1 MEFKWITDW
10 KSNAVQSGLK
20 KVWMECF
27 NDTQTYIDFFF
38 ENAPENIQVIAG
50 FENEMIISAFY
61 LFPCQVKWKES
72 EGTGEQHTKK
82 AYYLYAGGVLRD
94 YRGNKVFSGM
104 YQEIFKKAE
113 YESAHIILYALP
125 EMRPFYEKKGLMYYY
140 DSNEI
145 SFALK
150 NDEQCLPEREE
161 LEAETYE
168 IMRNRR
174 FDKESFVVWDKEMLG
189 YCLKEKRFCGGFCDI
204 LKIENQQFAII
215 GEIKDEVMHVEETTI
230 PLELLKLYQSSILN
244 LYKVSQMKVRIQTAK
259 NEGKR
264 INAGMGDVP
273 AASLWLSL
281 TLQ

>member
-1 MEFKWITDW
+1 
-10 KSNAVQSGLK
+10 
-20 KVWMECF
+20 
-27 NDTQTYIDFFF
+27 
-38 ENAPENIQVIAG
+38 
-50 FENEMIISAFY
+50 
-61 LFPCQVKWKES
+61 
-72 EGTGEQHTKK
+72 
-82 AYYLYAGGVLRD
+82 
-94 YRGNKVFSGM
+94 
-104 YQEIFKKAE
+104 
-113 YESAHIILYALP
+113 
-125 EMRPFYEKKGLMYYY
+125 
-140 DSNEI
+140 
-145 SFALK
+145 
-150 NDEQCLPEREE
+150 
-161 LEAETYE
+161 
-168 IMRNRR
+168 
-174 FDKESFVVWDKEMLG
+174 MLG